1 MRNLLCVAAVACLST
16 LIGCTNGGDADP
28 ATDTALV
35 SGDVW
40 TLGNTPCSGSRV
52 DALLCDNATTCYV
65 GCGQNAE
72 GDGLFMT
79 SDAGATWSAPAD
91 EAGGYFATMRVDH
104 ISRGAEGL
112 LYVAGEGDSSYRVIS
127 LDTSTGALN
136 ALYTNGTNVDFSFTA
151 GSFARNS
158 TTMVAESLTGT
169 GIVVNHYN
177 DSSWQSTHAENDGWA
192 SGYGWWNGSGED
204 GHVQVLDMTVVD
216 DEILG
221 VGSTI
226 NYPPVV
232 YLPPRSFDFGSDSS
246 GDDLA
251 DQMWESVVLNSESFS
266 VWDGECWGIDGNADG
281 LAVGCVDQD
290 GDRGMVYTIGS
301 DWKSSAYQ
309 AANWTETD
317 MSTVVEYA
325 DPAGLGHSTWT
336 RMVCRGDDNFVVAV
350 GADTQDD
357 AGWLAVSKDGGSSWT
372 DLTADIVMT
381 NLDSKFNA
389 LFQCQVV
396 DGTLFAAGAGFL
408 ASASVSD
415 L

>member
-1 MRNLLCVAAVACLST
+1 MGCKDST
-16 LIGCTNGGDADP
+16 GDSGDSG
-28 ATDTALV
+28 LV

-40 TLGNTPCSGSRV
+40 TLGSTPCTGSRV
-52 DALLCDNATTCYV
+52 DALYCDDASTCYL

-79 SDAGATWSAPAD
+79 TDAGATWSAPED

-104 ISRGAEGL
+104 LSRGDDGL
-112 LYVAGEGDSSYRVIS
+112 LYVAGEGDSSYRVVS
-127 LDTSTGALN
+127 LDTSSGALS
-136 ALYTNGTNVDFSFTA
+136 AVYTNGSKVDFSFTA
-151 GSFARNS
+151 GSFARTS

-169 GIVVNHYN
+169 GITVNQYTDN
-177 DSSWQSTHAENDGWA
+177 AWQSTHSENDGWA
-192 SGYGWWNGSGED
+192 SGYGWWNNSGQPE
-204 GHVQVLDMTVVD
+204 HVQVLDMTVVND
-216 DEILG
+216 QILG

-232 YLPPRSFDFGSDSS
+232 YLPPRSFAFGSDSS

-251 DQMWESVVLNSESFS
+251 DQMWESVVLNAEAFS
-266 VWDGECWGIDGNADG
+266 VWDGECWGMDGNADG
-281 LAVGCVDQD
+281 LAVACVDQD
-290 GDRGMVYTIGS
+290 ADRGMVYTIGS
-301 DWKSSAYQ
+301 DWETSAYD

-336 RMVCRGDDNFVVAV
+336 RTVCRGDSDLVVAV

-357 AGWLAVSKDGGSSWT
+357 TGWLAVSKDGGDSWT
-372 DLTADIVMT
+372 DLTADMVST
-381 NLDSKFNA
+381 NLDTKFSA

-396 DGTLFAAGAGFL
+396 DGTVIAAGAGVL
-408 ASASVSD
+408 ASASVAD